1 MEKNSSCLWKSFLN
15 VKVRER
21 ERERKKERTKER
33 KKGRVNGETETGKC
47 FVSERLKKKYC
58 VTFYKKGL
66 LFPYSLI
73 YVRLYS
79 RYT

>member
-1 MEKNSSCLWKSFLN
+1 MAHLN
-15 VKVRER
+15 TQDLFVFTQMSV
-21 ERERKKERTKER
+21 
-33 KKGRVNGETETGKC
+33 KGRVNGETEKGKC

-58 VTFYKKGL
+58 FTFYKKGL

>member
-21 ERERKKERTKER
+21 ERERERKKER
-33 KKGRVNGETETGKC
+33 KKGRVNGETEKGKC

-58 VTFYKKGL
+58 FTFYKKGL